1 MTTRHNSLLDKLRCW
16 PWLLAA
22 CMSAVCVYFIAP
34 QQLGLLLWALT
45 KLSFAAYLGY
55 WIDRGIYSYARPRD
69 LYTAGE
75 IARDQGDMPKAK
87 YLARLAFAAAIR
99 RAIIMA
105 ASIMAIGLGI

>member
-1 MTTRHNSLLDKLRCW
+1 MTIKRHSLLDKLRCW

-22 CMSAVCVYFIAP
+22 CLSTVVVYIVAP
-34 QQLGLLLWALT
+34 QQVGLLLWALS

-55 WIDRGIYSYARPRD
+55 WIDRGVYSYARPRD

-105 ASIMAIGLGI
+105 ATIVAIGLGI